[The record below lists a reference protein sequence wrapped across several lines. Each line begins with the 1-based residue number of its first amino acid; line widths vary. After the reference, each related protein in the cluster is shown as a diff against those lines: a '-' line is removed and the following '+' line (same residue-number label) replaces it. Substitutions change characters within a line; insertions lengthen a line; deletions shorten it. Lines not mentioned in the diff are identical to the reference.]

1 MNNEPG
7 YMFQL
12 VLVILLTMNRDSDYM
27 FRLVLAIL

>member
-1 MNNEPG
+1 MNNDPG

-12 VLVILLTMNRDSDYM
+12 VLAILLTMNRDSGYM